1 MRANLK
7 PTTTQDIELLKT
19 KLLNSHNDKIAIYR
33 MAFDTISEI
42 LSALD
47 KNQAIGLSKE
57 EGRKVF
63 EDFNRKR
70 MIVYAYLGM
79 LAPQR
84 VMDAQDKLMDKLIL
98 IVNGT
103 TP

>member
-1 MRANLK
+1 
-7 PTTTQDIELLKT
+7 
-19 KLLNSHNDKIAIYR
+19 